1 MAAPRMLVVF
11 SSLLAESSGVVR
23 RFAARRGF
31 RELAAGFGDVG
42 ALLLEI
48 VAHRAAQR
56 RIGDVV
62 RRMGGL
68 RQVAARQLVLALG
81 AGLDHGEAARDRKV
95 DGLVIA
101 DLEMQE
107 RMMLD

>member
-1 MAAPRMLVVF
+1 MAAPRILVLLA
-11 SSLLAESSGVVR
+11 SLVAESSGLVR
-23 RFAARRGF
+23 SFAERRGF
-31 RELAAGFGDVG
+31 RELAAGFRHI
-42 ALLLEI
+42 AAFLLEI

-81 AGLDHGEAARDRKV
+81 AGLDHPEAARDRKV
-95 DGLVIA
+95 DGLVVA

-107 RMMLD
+107 R